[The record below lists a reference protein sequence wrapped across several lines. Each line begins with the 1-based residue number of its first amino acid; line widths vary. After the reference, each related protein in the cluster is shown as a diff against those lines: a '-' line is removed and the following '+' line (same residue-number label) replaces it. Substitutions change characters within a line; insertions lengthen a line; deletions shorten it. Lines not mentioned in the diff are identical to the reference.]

1 MEYFTSVI
9 TEEPA
14 YKKFEVN
21 ADEYFQVVHQRIL
34 ENYQRKRNQEKEK
47 YLEKQLSDDIEKKL
61 EKCLDK
67 ALNDLL
73 KGFK

>member
-21 ADEYFQVVHQRIL
+21 ADEYFQVVH
-34 ENYQRKRNQEKEK
+34 
-47 YLEKQLSDDIEKKL
+47 
-61 EKCLDK
+61 
-67 ALNDLL
+67 
-73 KGFK
+73 